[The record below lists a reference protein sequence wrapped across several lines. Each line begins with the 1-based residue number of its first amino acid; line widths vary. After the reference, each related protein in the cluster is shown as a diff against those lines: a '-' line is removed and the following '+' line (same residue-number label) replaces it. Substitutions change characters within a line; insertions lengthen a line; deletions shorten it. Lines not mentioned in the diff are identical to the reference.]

1 MLPREF
7 LDRPIAHRALHDAA
21 DGRPENSR
29 AAIRAAIAAG
39 YGIEL
44 DLQLSADG
52 QAMVFH
58 DYDLG
63 RLTDAAGPLRLR
75 EAKELAAITL
85 KNGDEGIP
93 TLSEVLKIVA
103 GQAPLL
109 LEIKDQDG
117 AMGEDVGPLERAVA
131 DALNGYAGSVAL
143 MSFNPHSIAHIAR
156 LAPDLP
162 RGLTTSAFLPEHWPT
177 LPERTRNRLRAIP
190 DFDAT
195 GACFV
200 SHDWQ
205 DLENPTLAS
214 LRARD
219 VPILCWTIRS
229 KRDEA
234 KARALAHNITFEG
247 YTA

>member
-1 MLPREF
+1 MLPQEF
-7 LDRPIAHRALHDAA
+7 LARPIAHRALHDVRA
-21 DGRPENSR
+21 GRPENSR
-29 AAIRAAIAAG
+29 AAIRAAIDGG

-63 RLTDAAGPLRLR
+63 RLTGATGPLRLR
-75 EAKELAAITL
+75 DAAALAEITL
-85 KNGDEGIP
+85 KHGEDGIP
-93 TLSEVLKIVA
+93 TLSDVLQIV
-103 GQAPLL
+103 GGRVPLL
-109 LEIKDQDG
+109 IEVKDQDG
-117 AMGEDVGPLERAVA
+117 AMGDGVGPLERAAA
-131 DALNGYAGSVAL
+131 DALQGYEGPVAL
-143 MSFNPHSIAHIAR
+143 MSFNPHSVAALAR
-156 LAPDLP
+156 LAPDRP

-190 DFDAT
+190 DFDDT

-205 DLENPTLAS
+205 DLNSPAVAA
-214 LRARD
+214 LRDRD

-229 KRDEA
+229 KRDETQ
-234 KARALAHNITFEG
+234 ARTLASNVTFEG
-247 YTA
+247 YAA

>member
-1 MLPREF
+1 MLPQEF
-7 LDRPIAHRALHDAA
+7 LARPIAHRALHDVRA
-21 DGRPENSR
+21 GRPENSR
-29 AAIRAAIAAG
+29 AAIRAAIDGG

-63 RLTDAAGPLRLR
+63 RLTDATGPLRLR
-75 EAKELAAITL
+75 DAAALGEITL
-85 KNGDEGIP
+85 KHGEDGIP
-93 TLSEVLKIVA
+93 TLSDVLQIV
-103 GQAPLL
+103 GGRVPLL
-109 LEIKDQDG
+109 IEVKDQDG
-117 AMGEDVGPLERAVA
+117 AMGDGVGPLERAAA
-131 DALNGYAGSVAL
+131 DALQGYEGPVAL
-143 MSFNPHSIAHIAR
+143 MSFNPHSVAALAR
-156 LAPDLP
+156 LAPDRP

-190 DFDAT
+190 DFDDT

-205 DLENPTLAS
+205 DLNSPAVAA
-214 LRARD
+214 LRDRD

-229 KRDEA
+229 KRDETQ
-234 KARALAHNITFEG
+234 ARTLASNVTFEG
-247 YTA
+247 YAA